1 MCIYCKNNESEGEID
16 DEYHLFLCPIFS
28 NQSRCLFGKIGSVIG
43 GFNELSF
50 NDKVKT
56 LLCPIN
62 SQICRLV
69 NKYIKIV
76 FTGRDRLDGGE
87 HPDTLTFP
95 PRIELEEFE
104 DEIDSLESE
113 LEYESSGSD

>member
-1 MCIYCKNNESEGEID
+1 MS
-16 DEYHLFLCPIFS
+16 HFS
-28 NQSRCLFGKIGSVIG
+28 NQSRCIFGKIGSVIR

-62 SQICRLV
+62 SQILV

-95 PRIELEEFE
+95 PRIKLEEFE

-113 LEYESSGSD
+113 SEYESSGSD